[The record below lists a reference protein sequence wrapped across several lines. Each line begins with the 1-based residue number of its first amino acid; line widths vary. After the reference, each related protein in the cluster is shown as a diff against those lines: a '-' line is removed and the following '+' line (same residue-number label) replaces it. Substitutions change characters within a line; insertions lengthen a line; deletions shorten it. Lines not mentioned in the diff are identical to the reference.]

1 MELMT
6 ILWLFFIIV
15 NWVNLSQSLNFY
27 LRVKGG
33 KWGKKIEHILGLI
46 SISLGIL
53 TLILGT
59 IILNEEYEFYH
70 TIGAFT
76 YTLFSILCFIVDY
89 WKKIEFRNPKQ
100 LKILVPFLIFY
111 YYSLLMMTIS
121 LRELGIFP
129 WILTSIFL
137 FAQLGMAFYAGK
149 HGKG

>member
-1 MELMT
+1 MT

-33 KWGKKIEHILGLI
+33 KLGKKIEGILGII
-46 SISLGIL
+46 SVSLGLL
-53 TLILGT
+53 TLILGI
-59 IILNEEYEFYH
+59 IILREEYEFYH

-100 LKILVPFLIFY
+100 LKILIPFLIFY
-111 YYSLLMMTIS
+111 YYGLLMMAIS
-121 LRELGIFP
+121 LHELGIFP
-129 WILTSIFL
+129 WIVTSVLL

-149 HGKG
+149 HGTG